1 VATFCLLHGAWH
13 DAASWD
19 PLVEAL
25 RERGHDARAPELPLE
40 DPAAGYAER
49 AQAAIDAVADI
60 AEPVVVVGHS
70 QSSSLGPLV
79 AVARPTALLVHL
91 CPRLGPFQPPDAPRP
106 FRGTIPM
113 PQSRDDGTSVWDAE
127 TAVEAM
133 YPRLAP
139 DTARA
144 LAERLRPMA
153 MPPDD
158 YPLASHPDVPTALI
172 YASED
177 EFFEPDWERY
187 MARDVLGVEPI
198 ELHSGHFPMVED
210 PEALA
215 DVLDRLAR
223 A

>member
-1 VATFCLLHGAWH
+1 
-13 DAASWD
+13 
-19 PLVEAL
+19 
-25 RERGHDARAPELPLE
+25 
-40 DPAAGYAER
+40 
-49 AQAAIDAVADI
+49 
-60 AEPVVVVGHS
+60 
-70 QSSSLGPLV
+70 
-79 AVARPTALLVHL
+79 
-91 CPRLGPFQPPDAPRP
+91 
-106 FRGTIPM
+106 M

-144 LAERLRPMA
+144 LAQALRPMA

-215 DVLDRLAR
+215 DVLNRLAR